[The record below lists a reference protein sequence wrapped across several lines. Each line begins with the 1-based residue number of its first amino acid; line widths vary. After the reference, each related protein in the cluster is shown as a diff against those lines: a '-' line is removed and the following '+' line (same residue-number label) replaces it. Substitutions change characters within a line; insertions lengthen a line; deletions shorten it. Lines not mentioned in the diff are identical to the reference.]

1 MYRSESLLD
10 NLLIEV
16 DSLTYRV
23 INIKQTCAH
32 TINYGLRERLI
43 EENKCLYERLK
54 EIHVIGLLL
63 EKRTTEKISY
73 SNLLVEKC
81 RRSIAKSNIKRDL
94 FFL

>member
-16 DSLTYRV
+16 DTLTYRV
-23 INIKQTCAH
+23 INIKQTYAQ
-32 TINYGLRERLI
+32 TINFGLRERLI
-43 EENKCLYERLK
+43 EENKCLYKRLK
-54 EIHVIGLLL
+54 EIYVIGLLL

-81 RRSIAKSNIKRDL
+81 RRSIAKSKIKRDL

>member
-23 INIKQTCAH
+23 INIKQTYAH

-54 EIHVIGLLL
+54 EIFVIGLLL
-63 EKRTTEKISY
+63 EKRTTEKISF

-81 RRSIAKSNIKRDL
+81 KRSLAKSSIKRDL

>member
-23 INIKQTCAH
+23 INIKQTYAH

-63 EKRTTEKISY
+63 EKRTPEKISY

>member
-16 DSLTYRV
+16 ETLTNRV
-23 INIKQTCAH
+23 INIKQTYAH

-43 EENKCLYERLK
+43 EESKCLYERLK

-81 RRSIAKSNIKRDL
+81 RRSIAKSKIKRDL